1 MLCCGLPLSAEGY
14 VDDLFRW
21 PPRDSAGALGVG
33 PGAGAGLTPA
43 SCNTSGR
50 RADSTST
57 PLDMEVHT
65 LPNALVTGSPERVPD
80 ITIALKSAGFDIL
93 SAGAISP
100 EDVPDLE
107 ANSVDCYVQL
117 PVDPPAAGG
126 GALRRTRDVLAHE
139 MVSRF
144 DAAAQ
149 FLPLLAPTATVLL
162 VTEDFD
168 GLDDS
173 AGRLDPDQ
181 KAVRT
186 IVGVLAEAI
195 LRDCGRSGVRTA
207 VIAGDRASHEIAAL
221 ASHRPPEPLPWW
233 LYATVDPDLDFA
245 DWRNSILCLASLRD
259 G

>member
-1 MLCCGLPLSAEGY
+1 M
-14 VDDLFRW
+14 
-21 PPRDSAGALGVG
+21 
-33 PGAGAGLTPA
+33 
-43 SCNTSGR
+43 
-50 RADSTST
+50 
-57 PLDMEVHT
+57 
-65 LPNALVTGSPERVPD
+65 PNALVTGSPERVPD

-117 PVDPPAAGG
+117 PIDPPAPGG
-126 GALRRTRDVLAHE
+126 GALRRTRDVIAHE

-144 DAAAQ
+144 DAAAR
-149 FLPLLAPTATVLL
+149 FLPLLAPSATVLL
-162 VTEDFD
+162 VTEGVD
-168 GLDDS
+168 GLDEP
-173 AGRLDPDQ
+173 AGRRVDPDQ

-186 IVGVLAEAI
+186 IVGLLAEAI

-207 VIAGDRASHEIAAL
+207 VIAEDRASHEIAAL
-221 ASHRPPEPLPWW
+221 AGHRPPETLPWW
-233 LYATVDPDLDFA
+233 LYAGVDPELHFA

>member
-1 MLCCGLPLSAEGY
+1 
-14 VDDLFRW
+14 
-21 PPRDSAGALGVG
+21 
-33 PGAGAGLTPA
+33 
-43 SCNTSGR
+43 
-50 RADSTST
+50 
-57 PLDMEVHT
+57 
-65 LPNALVTGSPERVPD
+65 LPNALVTGSSERVPD
-80 ITIALKSAGFDIL
+80 IAIALKTAGFDIL
-93 SAGAISP
+93 SAGAIFP

-117 PVDPPAAGG
+117 PIDPPAPGG
-126 GALRRTRDVLAHE
+126 GALRRARDVIAHE

-149 FLPLLAPTATVLL
+149 FLPLLAPSATVLL
-162 VTEDFD
+162 VTEGPD
-168 GLDDS
+168 GVDES
-173 AGRLDPDQ
+173 AGRIDFDR

-207 VIAGDRASHEIAAL
+207 VVAEDRAPHEIAAL

-233 LYATVDPDLDFA
+233 LYASVDPDLGFA
-245 DWRNSILCLASLRD
+245 DWRNSMLCLTSLRD

>member
-1 MLCCGLPLSAEGY
+1 
-14 VDDLFRW
+14 
-21 PPRDSAGALGVG
+21 
-33 PGAGAGLTPA
+33 
-43 SCNTSGR
+43 
-50 RADSTST
+50 
-57 PLDMEVHT
+57 MEVHT
-65 LPNALVTGSPERVPD
+65 LPNALVTGSPERVPN

-117 PVDPPAAGG
+117 PIDPPAEGG

-168 GLDDS
+168 GLDES

>member
-1 MLCCGLPLSAEGY
+1 
-14 VDDLFRW
+14 
-21 PPRDSAGALGVG
+21 
-33 PGAGAGLTPA
+33 
-43 SCNTSGR
+43 
-50 RADSTST
+50 
-57 PLDMEVHT
+57 
-65 LPNALVTGSPERVPD
+65 VPD
-80 ITIALKSAGFDIL
+80 IAIALKTAGFDIL
-93 SAGAISP
+93 SAGAIFP

-117 PVDPPAAGG
+117 PIDPPAPGG
-126 GALRRTRDVLAHE
+126 GALRRARDVIAHE

-149 FLPLLAPTATVLL
+149 FLPLLAPSATVLL
-162 VTEDFD
+162 VTEGSD
-168 GLDDS
+168 GLDES
-173 AGRLDPDQ
+173 AGRIDPDQ

-207 VIAGDRASHEIAAL
+207 VVAEDRASHEIAAL

-233 LYATVDPDLDFA
+233 LYASVDPDLGFA
-245 DWRNSILCLASLRD
+245 DWRNSMLCLTSLRY

>member
-1 MLCCGLPLSAEGY
+1 
-14 VDDLFRW
+14 
-21 PPRDSAGALGVG
+21 
-33 PGAGAGLTPA
+33 
-43 SCNTSGR
+43 
-50 RADSTST
+50 
-57 PLDMEVHT
+57 MEVHT

-117 PVDPPAAGG
+117 PADAPPPGG
-126 GALRRTRDVLAHE
+126 GALLRTRDVIAHE

-149 FLPLLAPTATVLL
+149 FLPLLAPRATVLL
-162 VTEDFD
+162 VTEGTD
-168 GLDDS
+168 GINDS
-173 AGRLDPDQ
+173 AGRTEPDQ

-186 IVGVLAEAI
+186 LVGVLAEAI

-207 VIAGDRASHEIAAL
+207 VIAEDRATHEIAAL
-221 ASHRPPEPLPWW
+221 AGHRPPEPLPWW
-233 LYATVDPDLDFA
+233 LYASVDPDLDFA

>member
-1 MLCCGLPLSAEGY
+1 MPTAVVTGPIEHASATALTLKAGGFEILSAEPD
-14 VDDLFRW
+14 VAQL
-21 PPRDSAGALGVG
+21 
-33 PGAGAGLTPA
+33 PGSL
-43 SCNTSGR
+43 R
-50 RADSTST
+50 Q
-57 PLDMEVHT
+57 
-65 LPNALVTGSPERVPD
+65 
-80 ITIALKSAGFDIL
+80 
-93 SAGAISP
+93 
-100 EDVPDLE
+100 
-107 ANSVDCYVQL
+107 VDCYVQL